1 MIIRKGAEA
10 YLFLKTILNRMVV
23 VKERRPKSYRVKDL
37 DVGLRKQRVF
47 REARLLHSAKKVGVP
62 TPTVYLV
69 DPEST
74 SIVMDRIEGVTLSDL
89 IRERK
94 LSREELTELLRKVGV
109 LIGRLHKGGIVHG
122 DLTTSNMIVSD
133 GKVFLIDFGLGD
145 FSKNIEDLGVDLH
158 LMKRAM
164 ESSHYDVFEEG
175 FNAVLEGYREAFEGA
190 NEVIEKM
197 FEIERR
203 GRYWER

>member
-1 MIIRKGAEA
+1 
-10 YLFLKTILNRMVV
+10 MVV

>member
-10 YLFLKTILNRMVV
+10 HLFLKTLLSRVVV
-23 VKERRPKSYRVKDL
+23 VKERKPKPYRVKDL
-37 DVGLRKQRVF
+37 DVSLRKQRVF

-62 TPTVYLV
+62 TPTVYLI

-74 SIVMDRIEGVTLSDL
+74 SIIMDRIEGATLSDL

-133 GKVFLIDFGLGD
+133 GKIFLIDFGLGD

-190 NEVIEKM
+190 DEVIEKM

>member
-1 MIIRKGAEA
+1 
-10 YLFLKTILNRMVV
+10 LNRMVV